1 MQAGGYFMNVNFDQN
16 QTAEIAPK
24 TIPFLTRKEKEV
36 LLLIAEGM
44 TNPQIAEKPFV
55 SVTTVNTHRANLLM
69 KFEVI
74 NTASLIKISAGL
86 GLI

>member
-1 MQAGGYFMNVNFDQN
+1 MSILIKIILLKFHQKQF
-16 QTAEIAPK
+16 
-24 TIPFLTRKEKEV
+24 FLTRREKEV
-36 LLLIAEGM
+36 LMLIDEGM
-44 TNPQIAEKPFV
+44 TNPQIAEKLFV

-69 KFEVI
+69 KFDVS